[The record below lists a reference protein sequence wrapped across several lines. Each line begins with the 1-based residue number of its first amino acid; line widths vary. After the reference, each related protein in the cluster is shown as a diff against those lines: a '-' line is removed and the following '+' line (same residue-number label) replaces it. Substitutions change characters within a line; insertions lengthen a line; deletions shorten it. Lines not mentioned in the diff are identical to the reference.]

1 MEKLTCAPFLLT
13 MTEEAYQPVSIYYKV
28 FQKNAVVGRF
38 KRLRCI
44 DFDPKKNRWV
54 WTYEEEAKNIKF
66 TKSYKDIPKE
76 YHPMEAL
83 QIELPLKLTF

>member
-54 WTYEEEAKNIKF
+54 WTY
-66 TKSYKDIPKE
+66 
-76 YHPMEAL
+76 
-83 QIELPLKLTF
+83 